1 LAVAFTLVIG
11 LFPDLLLDATRLVR
25 FAPR

>member
-1 LAVAFTLVIG
+1 LIVG

-25 FAPR
+25 FAPL